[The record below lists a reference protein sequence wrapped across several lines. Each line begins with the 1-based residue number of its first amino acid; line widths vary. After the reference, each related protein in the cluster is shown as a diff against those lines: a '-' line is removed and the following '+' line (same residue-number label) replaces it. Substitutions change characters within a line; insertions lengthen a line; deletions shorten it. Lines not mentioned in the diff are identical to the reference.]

1 VKTTLCLVAMRVG
14 STRLPYKH
22 FKKIGEETIADLIH
36 HQLAPAF
43 GAEAIVYCLPDTQA
57 NDILA
62 QYLASK
68 GRQVA
73 RGDEHNVL
81 ARLQSACAARD
92 HEWIARVN
100 GDNVIIFQDLIGQ
113 ALHATQRTDID
124 TITNVRPRSYPKG
137 CSIELTRRVQFL
149 AIDAQT
155 ASDQEKEHVFPA
167 VYSCTPPQ
175 RLLNLASSGDFSD
188 LDVACDDFRQLDLLA
203 YVLARHAG
211 NWHVSELGKLRELCA
226 RFAEA
231 HPFSGR
237 SGAYTIAEVGGN
249 HEGDFDYA
257 IRLVSLACGTSVD
270 AVKLQVYTPD
280 LLVNRSV
287 DPNRHAHFKRFALK
301 PEQYRELFS
310 IIRQSGKHVSASV
323 WSPLELAAFQGELD
337 LIKIGSGDLTDA
349 LMLDAIRDTGKPV
362 ILSTG
367 LSTMA
372 EIEWAM
378 GRLDHAKRPLRTGL
392 LQCTSMYPIPD
403 MDSNLLVMQAFRERF
418 GCILGYSDHTLGAK
432 ALELSVAAGARIQEF
447 HFTDAREGK
456 SFRDHFV
463 SLTPDET
470 ESLIQANIKT
480 MTLLGTGQKEPAV
493 SELVAGHTRSFRKG
507 LYLKRNMQAGEVIR
521 HDDLITLRPEAGIP
535 ASRVDDVIGRTLLHT
550 VSALAPL
557 DLSFFA
563 AYEK

>member
-1 VKTTLCLVAMRVG
+1 MTTTLCLVAMRVG

-22 FKKIGEETIADLIH
+22 FKKIGEEAIADLIH
-36 HQLAPAF
+36 RQLALAF
-43 GAEAIVYCLPDTQA
+43 GADAIVYCLPDTQA

-100 GDNVIIFQDLIGQ
+100 GDNVIIIQDLIGQ
-113 ALHATQRTDID
+113 ALQATQRTDID
-124 TITNVRPRSYPKG
+124 TITNVLPRSYPKG
-137 CSIELTRRVQFL
+137 CSIELTRRKQFL

-155 ASDQEKEHVFPA
+155 ASEQEKEHVFPA
-167 VYSCTPPQ
+167 VYSRTRPR
-175 RLLNLASSGDFSD
+175 RLLNLESSGDFSD
-188 LDVACDDFRQLDLLA
+188 LDVACDDFRQLDLLGH
-203 YVLARHAG
+203 VLAQHAAS
-211 NWHVSELGKLRELCA
+211 WHASDLGKLRDLCT

-257 IRLVSLACGTSVD
+257 TRLVSLACSTSVD

-280 LLVNRSV
+280 LLVNSSV

-301 PEQYRELFS
+301 PGQYRELFS

-323 WSPLELAAFQGELD
+323 WSTLELAEFQDELD
-337 LIKIGSGDLTDA
+337 FIKIGSGDLTDA
-349 LMLDAIRDTGKPV
+349 LMLDAVRDTGKPV

-378 GRLDHAKRPLRTGL
+378 GRLDHANRPLRTGL

-403 MDSNLLVMQAFRERF
+403 MDSNLRVMQAFKQCF
-418 GCILGYSDHTLGAK
+418 GCVLGYSDHTVGAK

-480 MTLLGTGQKEPAV
+480 MTLLGTDQKEPAV

-507 LYLKRNMQAGEVIR
+507 LYLKRDMQAGEVIR
-521 HDDLITLRPEAGIP
+521 RADLVTLRPETGIP
-535 ASRVDDVIGRTLLHT
+535 ASRADDVIGRTLLNA

-557 DLSFFA
+557 DISFFA
-563 AYEK
+563 ASEN

>member
-1 VKTTLCLVAMRVG
+1 MKTTLCLVAMRVG

-36 HQLAPAF
+36 SQLAPTF
-43 GAEAIVYCLPDTQA
+43 GAEAVVYCLPDTQA

-62 QYLASK
+62 QYLMSK
-68 GRQVA
+68 GREVA

-81 ARLQSACAARD
+81 SRLQSACAARD

-100 GDNVIIFQDLIGQ
+100 GDNVIIIQDLIAQ
-113 ALHATQRTDID
+113 ALHATERTDID

-137 CSIELTRRVQFL
+137 CSIELTRRAQFL
-149 AIDAQT
+149 AIDAEA
-155 ASDQEKEHVFPA
+155 ASDHEKEHVFPA
-167 VYSCTPPQ
+167 VYNRTPVD
-175 RLLNLASSGDFSD
+175 RLLNLACAGDFSD
-188 LDVACDDFRQLDLLA
+188 LDVACDDFRQLALLG
-203 YVLARHAG
+203 YVLGQRPST
-211 NWHVSELGKLRELCA
+211 WHVSDLGTLRDLCA
-226 RFAEA
+226 RFAKA
-231 HPFSGR
+231 YPFSGR

-249 HEGDFDYA
+249 HEGDFEYA
-257 IRLVSLACGTSVD
+257 KRLVSLACSTSVD

-280 LLVNRSV
+280 LLVNPSV

-323 WSPLELAAFQGELD
+323 WSTLELAEFQEALD
-337 LIKIGSGDLTDA
+337 FIKIGSGDLTDA

-378 GRLDHAKRPLRTGL
+378 ARLDQANRPLRTGL

-403 MDSNLLVMQAFRERF
+403 MDSNLLVMQAFRQRF
-418 GCILGYSDHTLGAK
+418 GCILGYSDHTVGAK

-447 HFTDAREGK
+447 HFTDSREGK

-480 MTLLGTGQKEPAV
+480 MTLLGTDQKAPAV

-507 LYLKRNMQAGEVIR
+507 VYLKRDMRAGEVVR
-521 HDDLITLRPEAGIP
+521 REDLITLRPEAGIS
-535 ASRVDDVIGRTLLHT
+535 ASRADDVIGRTLLT
-550 VSALAPL
+550 AVAALAPL
-557 DLSFFA
+557 DTSFFA
-563 AYEK
+563 APEK